1 MSPGEVLL
9 MGNSRLDVH
18 SFIKNSFT
26 DHELKFKHSISREIE
41 PHLKYLR
48 VDRYIVSSLS
58 SELLHDL
65 MSLTDT
71 HKDIEIYF
79 AFGFLCIGY
88 CEREYGD
95 CIRLDA
101 FVPGQLTD
109 HSDQADKAFVSPALP
124 AGAGIQDKVMGVV

>member
-1 MSPGEVLL
+1 ME
-9 MGNSRLDVH
+9 NSRLEIH
-18 SFIKNSFT
+18 SFITNTFQ
-26 DHELKFKHSISREIE
+26 DHELKFKHSISRELE

-48 VDRYIVSSLS
+48 VDRYSVNQLS
-58 SELLHDL
+58 SGLLHDL

-95 CIRLDA
+95 CMRLDA
-101 FVPGQLTD
+101 FVPGQFQDDTV
-109 HSDQADKAFVSPALP
+109 QADKDFVLP
-124 AGAGIQDKVMGVV
+124 GLSAGAQITDKVEGVV